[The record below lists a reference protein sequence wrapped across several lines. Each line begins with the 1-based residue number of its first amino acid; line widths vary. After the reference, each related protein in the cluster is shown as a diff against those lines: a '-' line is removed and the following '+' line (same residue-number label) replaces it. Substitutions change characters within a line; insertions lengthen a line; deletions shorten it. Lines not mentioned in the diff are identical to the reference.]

1 MNLFLLSWKY
11 IKDKPLNTFLN
22 VLLMGLG
29 IAIILVLMILNSQLE
44 ENLAKNKR
52 GIDLVVGAKG
62 SPLQLILANVYHIDF
77 PTGNIKL
84 DEAKALTRNRQ
95 VKSAIPL
102 ALGDN
107 YQGFRIVGTNH
118 DYVKLYEGSLASGDL
133 WKYNLECTIGTNV
146 AMQLGLKIGDEFFGA
161 HGLSDTDLDHDEA
174 SYKIVGILEPSNS
187 ALDNLILT
195 NIESI
200 WQVHDHSAE
209 EGEEEADHDHDHEP
223 VLGSAYETGLPE
235 GGPEDEITS
244 MLIQYRSAMGA
255 VTMPRMINSNTNMQA
270 ASPAFET
277 QRLFSLMGIGV
288 NMIKSFAYIIIVI
301 AGLSIFISLYNALKD
316 RKYDLAIMRSL
327 GASKTKLFVHVI
339 FEGIIITTIGGALG
353 FVLGHG
359 LVEFLTGLYE
369 KSEAIGISGMV
380 LVKGEF
386 YVLLISVGVGVL
398 ASILPAF
405 NAYRTDIS
413 KVLAQE

>member
-1 MNLFLLSWKY
+1 
-11 IKDKPLNTFLN
+11 
-22 VLLMGLG
+22 MGLG

-118 DYVKLYEGSLASGDL
+118 DYVKLYEGSLASGGL

-209 EGEEEADHDHDHEP
+209 EGEEEADHDHDNEP

>member
-29 IAIILVLMILNSQLE
+29 IAIILVLLILNSQLE
-44 ENLAKNKR
+44 ENLSKNKR

-118 DYVKLYEGSLASGDL
+118 DYVNLYEATLSEGAL
-133 WKYNLECTIGTNV
+133 WKYNLECTIGPNV
-146 AMQLGLKIGDEFFGA
+146 AMQLGLKVGDVFFGA

-174 SYKIVGILEPSNS
+174 SYKVVGILEPSNT

-209 EGEEEADHDHDHEP
+209 EGEETEHSSEP

-235 GGPEDEITS
+235 GGADTEITA
-244 MLIQYRSAMGA
+244 MLIQFRSAMGA

-327 GASKTKLFVHVI
+327 GASKSKLFVHVI
-339 FEGIIITTIGGALG
+339 FEGIIITTIGGVLG

-369 KSEAIGISGMV
+369 KSDAIGISGMV

-405 NAYRTDIS
+405 SAYRTDIS

>member
-29 IAIILVLMILNSQLE
+29 IAIILVLLILNSQLE
-44 ENLAKNKR
+44 ENLSKNKR

-118 DYVKLYEGSLASGDL
+118 DYTKLYEATLSEGAL
-133 WKYNLECTIGTNV
+133 WKYNLECTIGSNV
-146 AMQLGLKIGDEFFGA
+146 AMQLGLKVGDVFFGA

-174 SYKIVGILEPSNS
+174 SYKVVGILEPSNT

-209 EGEEEADHDHDHEP
+209 EGEEAEHSNEP

-235 GGPEDEITS
+235 GGPDAEITS
-244 MLIQYRSAMGA
+244 MLIQFRSAMGA

-327 GASKTKLFVHVI
+327 GASKSKLFVHVI
-339 FEGIIITTIGGALG
+339 FEGIIITTIGGVLG
-353 FVLGHG
+353 FILGHG

-369 KSEAIGISGMV
+369 KSDAIGISGMV

-405 NAYRTDIS
+405 SAYRTDIS

>member
-29 IAIILVLMILNSQLE
+29 IAIILVLLILNSQLE
-44 ENLAKNKR
+44 ENLSKNKR

-118 DYVKLYEGSLASGDL
+118 DYVKLYEGALSEGAL
-133 WKYNLECTIGTNV
+133 WKYNLECTIGPNV
-146 AMQLGLKIGDEFFGA
+146 AMQLGLKVGDVFFGA

-174 SYKIVGILEPSNS
+174 SYKVVGILEPSNT

-200 WQVHDHSAE
+200 WQVHDHTEE
-209 EGEEEADHDHDHEP
+209 EGEKEADHDHQP
-223 VLGSAYETGLPE
+223 VLGSAYETGMPE
-235 GGPEDEITS
+235 GGPDAEITS
-244 MLIQYRSAMGA
+244 MLIQFRSAMGA

-327 GASKTKLFVHVI
+327 GASKSKLFVHVI
-339 FEGIIITTIGGALG
+339 FEGIIITTIGGVLG
-353 FVLGHG
+353 FILGHG

-369 KSEAIGISGMV
+369 KSDAIGISGMV

-386 YVLLISVGVGVL
+386 YVFLISVGIGVL

>member
-22 VLLMGLG
+22 VLLMSLG
-29 IAIILVLMILNSQLE
+29 IAIILVLLILNAQLE
-44 ENLAKNKR
+44 ENLSKNKR

-107 YQGFRIVGTNH
+107 YRGFRIVGSNH
-118 DYVKLYEGSLASGDL
+118 DYVKLYEAELKEGEL
-133 WKYNLECTIGTNV
+133 WKYNLECTIGFKV
-146 AMQLGLKIGDEFFGA
+146 AEELGLKPGDEFFGA
-161 HGLSDTDLDHDEA
+161 HGMSVADMAHDEA
-174 SYKIVGILEPSNS
+174 SYKVVGILEPSNS

-195 NIESI
+195 NIESV
-200 WQVHDHSAE
+200 WQVHDH
-209 EGEEEADHDHDHEP
+209 EEEAEEAEHDHEP

-235 GGPEDEITS
+235 GDEEDEITS
-244 MLIQYRSAMGA
+244 MLIQFRSAMGA

-316 RKYDLAIMRSL
+316 RKYDLAIMRSM
-327 GASKTKLFVHVI
+327 GASKVKLFVHVI
-339 FEGIIITTIGGALG
+339 FEGIIITTIGGLFG
-353 FVLGHG
+353 FLLGHG
-359 LVEFLTGLYE
+359 LVEILIGLYE
-369 KSEAIGISGMV
+369 KSDAIGISGMV

-398 ASILPAF
+398 ASLLPAIS
-405 NAYRTDIS
+405 AYKTDIS

>member
-29 IAIILVLMILNSQLE
+29 IAIILVLLILNSQLE
-44 ENLAKNKR
+44 ESLAKNKR
-52 GIDLVVGAKG
+52 GVDLVVGAKG
-62 SPLQLILANVYHIDF
+62 SPLQLVLANVYHIDF

-84 DEAKALTRNRQ
+84 EEAKALTRNRQ

-107 YQGFRIVGTNH
+107 YRGFRIVGSNH
-118 DYVKLYEGSLASGDL
+118 DYVELYEAELKEGAL
-133 WKYNLECTIGTNV
+133 WKYNLECTIGFNV
-146 AMQLGLKIGDEFFGA
+146 AEELGLKPGDKFFGA
-161 HGLSDTDLDHDEA
+161 HGMSVADMTHEEA
-174 SYKIVGILEPSNS
+174 SYKVVGVLTPSGS

-195 NIESI
+195 NIESV
-200 WQVHDHSAE
+200 WQVHDH
-209 EGEEEADHDHDHEP
+209 EEEADENHDHEP

-235 GGPEDEITS
+235 GGEGAEITS
-244 MLIQYRSAMGA
+244 MLIQFRSAMGA

-288 NMIKSFAYIIIVI
+288 NMIKSFALIIIVI

-316 RKYDLAIMRSL
+316 RKYDLAIMRSM
-327 GASKTKLFVHVI
+327 GASKSKLFVHVI

-359 LVEFLTGLYE
+359 LVEVLSGLYE
-369 KSEAIGISGMV
+369 KSDAIGISGMV
-380 LVKGEF
+380 LVNGEL
-386 YVLLISVGVGVL
+386 YVFLISVGVGVL
-398 ASILPAF
+398 AAILPAIS
-405 NAYRTDIS
+405 AYRTDIS